1 MRIIRKLFF
10 LTWLGILLLACPLA
24 ASDLQSSWT
33 EDAADDHASDHQRQ
47 KGPLQTLEEAD
58 YKQAF
63 IYGAEGDYPDPFYDF
78 FYGVGVRLT
87 PKDRQDLQPFMI
99 NTHKIYSESTD
110 TWHVAKVFCNT
121 DRFPDTFSSMGFVV
135 NRLVSEGWAPKK
147 VMSLVDLRMVEIVRR
162 GGYVAF
168 KAILDLRTDLA
179 RGAIKAFLTP
189 AYMDQVAAPLD
200 LAALITHFDQ
210 KGEAP
215 SPETL
220 HQFPHLL
227 KKSLVTPD
235 AITVVSCGNVIAKT
249 KDVDSKKMQEATRK
263 ISDPMQA
270 FKYIVSLTAGV
281 PRQEIVDFIKQI
293 KSPDVRSRLL
303 CLVSGHHRATFLDA
317 GIFQTYFME
326 RVAEFYSRE
335 LKEEFID
342 YFGDHSFKDFVQIKQ
357 VDVSKRL
364 LKLFHPQV
372 AQTMKVLRIMRG
384 IMAQTG
390 CANSSIV
397 SAYPIHEERDRINK
411 ALVLIL
417 EGAKKG
423 KKTQE
428 IGDYVVQ
435 ALQSVEFRFE
445 DTVTSHRRN
454 P

>member
-1 MRIIRKLFF
+1 
-10 LTWLGILLLACPLA
+10 
-24 ASDLQSSWT
+24 
-33 EDAADDHASDHQRQ
+33 
-47 KGPLQTLEEAD
+47 
-58 YKQAF
+58 
-63 IYGAEGDYPDPFYDF
+63 
-78 FYGVGVRLT
+78 
-87 PKDRQDLQPFMI
+87 
-99 NTHKIYSESTD
+99 
-110 TWHVAKVFCNT
+110 
-121 DRFPDTFSSMGFVV
+121 
-135 NRLVSEGWAPKK
+135 
-147 VMSLVDLRMVEIVRR
+147 
-162 GGYVAF
+162 
-168 KAILDLRTDLA
+168 
-179 RGAIKAFLTP
+179 
-189 AYMDQVAAPLD
+189 
-200 LAALITHFDQ
+200 
-210 KGEAP
+210 
-215 SPETL
+215 
-220 HQFPHLL
+220 
-227 KKSLVTPD
+227 
-235 AITVVSCGNVIAKT
+235 
-249 KDVDSKKMQEATRK
+249 MQEATRK